1 MLLIIKILAPD
12 FRLAEDIV
20 DLLVFSL
27 YFSKIAKVQF
37 SVVKH
42 RCRQWRSPP
51 PVNVS
56 RL

>member
-51 PVNVS
+51 PVNVI